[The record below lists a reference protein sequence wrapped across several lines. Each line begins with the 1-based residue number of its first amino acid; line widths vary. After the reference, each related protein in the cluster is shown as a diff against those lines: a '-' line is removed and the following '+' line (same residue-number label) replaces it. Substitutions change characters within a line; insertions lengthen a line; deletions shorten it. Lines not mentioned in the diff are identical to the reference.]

1 MPTRGS
7 GKKPDI
13 SGPSDDAL
21 EEYRKKRDPLRTN
34 EPFAPERKDS
44 TRATRQGRFVVHL
57 HDATNTHY
65 DLRLQI
71 GGTLKSFAVPKG
83 PSLDPAQKRLA
94 VLTEDHPLEY
104 LDFEDVIPEGNYGA
118 GSMIAWDLG
127 RVVYLDGT
135 AEEGLARGKID
146 FTLSGFKLRGRFAL
160 VETGSRQGKK
170 TAGKQWLLIKKPDL
184 HKSPRDLL
192 SEEPRSVL
200 SGLTVSE
207 LERRAEI
214 ATELVAR
221 AAALGAPAGDV
232 SAVEL
237 TPMLCALEGARLDE
251 AERLYEL
258 KLDGVRIVADKHER
272 AVALRYRHGRPATAA
287 YPEIARAVAA
297 LAPERLVLDGEI
309 IAYDDAGRPSFAKL
323 GPRMHAERPLEVQ
336 RAQASVPVSY
346 LAFDIL
352 QLGDRDLRG
361 LPLVERKRLLAE
373 IVQGRGLIRYVD
385 HLESDGTALFAFCRE
400 QHLEGVVAK
409 RKSSPYRP
417 GPKRSDDWVKLKCER
432 DDEFVVVGWAEGK
445 GNRGR
450 LGSLCLGSYGPSG
463 LTYRGRVGSGLD
475 EATIAL
481 LVPRLAALSADAFAG
496 PVPPPAE
503 ADDSHWVVPAL
514 VVSVRYIGWTPEH
527 HLRHPVFRGVRD
539 DIEPSACRAMPASEQ
554 IDAEAPA
561 RDDGETPA
569 DAEPPAKGAAD
580 TAPSPRVTIS
590 NRGKV
595 FWPEE
600 GYTKGDL
607 INYYASVASAMLPFL
622 RERPVVMVRYPDG
635 WKGKSFYQW
644 NVPHGTPDW
653 LRRTT
658 LRDEEKDKEKT
669 VFLVDDV
676 DSLVYLANLGT
687 IPLHVLACRE
697 GTRHEADFL
706 TIDFDIGE
714 HPFERAVVLALTL
727 REILD
732 EIGLPGYPKTSG
744 QKGLHVLVPL
754 GPGIGFETAKLL
766 CEFLGRLVTARHPK
780 LATMERRVDQ
790 RGGRALVDVGQTGTS
805 RTIVAPYSVRAYP
818 GASVSTPLHW
828 DEVHVALDPRRFTLV
843 TVPARLAET
852 GDAFAALLEERPDV
866 PKAVEK
872 LGILAASTAPKS

>member
-1 MPTRGS
+1 
-7 GKKPDI
+7 
-13 SGPSDDAL
+13 
-21 EEYRKKRDPLRTN
+21 
-34 EPFAPERKDS
+34 
-44 TRATRQGRFVVHL
+44 
-57 HDATNTHY
+57 
-65 DLRLQI
+65 
-71 GGTLKSFAVPKG
+71 
-83 PSLDPAQKRLA
+83 
-94 VLTEDHPLEY
+94 
-104 LDFEDVIPEGNYGA
+104 VIPEGNYGA

-146 FTLSGFKLRGRFAL
+146 FTLSGFKLGGRFAL
-160 VETGSRQGKK
+160 VETGSRKGKGSK
-170 TAGKQWLLIKKPDL
+170 ESGKQWLLIKKPDK
-184 HKSPRDLL
+184 HKSERDLL
-192 SEEPRSVL
+192 VEEPRSVL
-200 SGLTVSE
+200 SGLTVDE
-207 LERRAEI
+207 LARKADI
-214 ATELVAR
+214 AASLVEH
-221 AAALGAPAGDV
+221 AAAFGAPEGDV
-232 SAVEL
+232 VATEL
-237 TPMLCALEGARLDE
+237 TPMLCALEGARLDDP
-251 AERLYEL
+251 ERLYEL

-309 IAYDDAGRPSFAKL
+309 IAYDDDGRPSFAKL
-323 GPRMHAERPLEVQ
+323 GARMHAERPLEVQ
-336 RAQASVPVSY
+336 RARASVPVSY
-346 LAFDIL
+346 LVFDVL
-352 QLGDRDLRG
+352 QVGDRDVRG
-361 LPLVERKRLLAE
+361 LPLVERKRLLSE
-373 IVQGRGLIRYVD
+373 IVRGRGLIRALD
-385 HLESDGTALFAFCRE
+385 HLEGDGTALFAFCRE

-409 RKSSPYRP
+409 RMTSPYRA
-417 GPKRSDDWVKLKCER
+417 GPRRSDDWVKIKCER
-432 DDEFVVVGWAEGK
+432 DDEFVVCGWASGK
-445 GNRGR
+445 GNRER
-450 LGSLCLGSYGPSG
+450 LGALCLASYGPAG

-475 EATIAL
+475 EASIAA
-481 LVPRLAALSADAFAG
+481 LVPRLAALATEAFTG

-503 ADDSHWVVPAL
+503 ANDSHWVRPEL

-539 DIEPSACRAMPASEQ
+539 DIDPASCRAMPASEQ
-554 IDAEAPA
+554 IEGDAAVSA
-561 RDDGETPA
+561 DADGDGEPVEASAAVRTTPSA
-569 DAEPPAKGAAD
+569 
-580 TAPSPRVTIS
+580 RVTVS
-590 NRGKV
+590 NRDKV

-607 INYYASVASAMLPFL
+607 INYYAAVSPAMLPFL

-644 NVPHGTPDW
+644 NVPQGTPDW

-669 VFLVDDV
+669 VFLVDDI

-818 GASVSTPLHW
+818 GATVSTPLHW

-852 GDAFAALLEERPDV
+852 GDPFAGLLDERPDV
-866 PKAVEK
+866 PAAVEK
-872 LGILAASTAPKS
+872 LGELAAASGKS

>member
-1 MPTRGS
+1 M
-7 GKKPDI
+7 
-13 SGPSDDAL
+13 
-21 EEYRKKRDPLRTN
+21 
-34 EPFAPERKDS
+34 
-44 TRATRQGRFVVHL
+44 HL

-71 GGTLKSFAVPKG
+71 GGTLRSFAVPKG

-104 LDFEDVIPEGNYGA
+104 LDFEAVIPEGNYGA

-127 RVVYLDGT
+127 RVVYLEGT

-146 FTLSGFKLRGRFAL
+146 FTLSGFKLQGRFGL
-160 VETGSRQGKK
+160 IETGRRKGQEAKAS
-170 TAGKQWLLIKKPDL
+170 GKQWLLVKKPDL
-184 HKSPRDLL
+184 HKSERDLL
-192 SEEPRSVL
+192 VEEPRSVL
-200 SGLTVSE
+200 SGLTVDE

-214 ATELVAR
+214 AASLVAR
-221 AAALGAPAGDV
+221 AAELGAPVGDV
-232 SAVEL
+232 SAVDL

-251 AERLYEL
+251 PDRLYEL
-258 KLDGVRIVADKHER
+258 KLDGVRIVADKHDR

-287 YPEIARAVAA
+287 YPEIARAVRA
-297 LAPERLVLDGEI
+297 LAPERLVLDGEV
-309 IAYDDAGRPSFAKL
+309 IAYDDVGRPSFARL

-346 LAFDIL
+346 LVFDVL
-352 QLGDRDLRG
+352 QVGDRDLRG
-361 LPLVERKRLLAE
+361 VPLIERKRLLSE
-373 IVQGRGLIRYVD
+373 IVKGRGLVRYVD
-385 HLESDGTALFAFCRE
+385 HLEANGTALFAFCRE

-409 RKSSPYRP
+409 KKNSPYRP
-417 GPKRSDDWVKLKCER
+417 GPKRGDDWVKIKCER
-432 DDEFVVVGWAEGK
+432 DDEFVVVGWAEGR

-450 LGSLCLGSYGPSG
+450 LGSLCVASYGPGG

-475 EATIAL
+475 EATIGAL
-481 LVPRLAALSADAFAG
+481 APRLAELAIGAFAG

-503 ADDSHWVVPAL
+503 ADDSHWVRPEL
-514 VVSVRYIGWTPEH
+514 VVGVRYLGWTPEH
-527 HLRHPVFRGVRD
+527 HLRHPVFRGIRS
-539 DIEPSACRAMPASEQ
+539 DIEPSSCRAMPASEQ
-554 IDAEAPA
+554 IEAEAPP
-561 RDDGETPA
+561 RVE
-569 DAEPPAKGAAD
+569 DAEETADEVANAAS
-580 TAPSPRVTIS
+580 AEPSEVVRTTPSARVTIS
-590 NRGKV
+590 NRDKV

-607 INYYASVASAMLPFL
+607 INYYASVSPAMVRFL

-644 NVPHGTPDW
+644 NVPQGTPDW

-669 VFLVDDV
+669 LFLVDDV
-676 DSLVYLANLGT
+676 DSLAYLANLGT

-697 GTRHEADFL
+697 GSRHEADFL

-714 HPFERAVVLALTL
+714 HPFERAVVLARTL

-744 QKGLHVLVPL
+744 QKGLHVIVPL

-766 CEFLGRLVTARHPK
+766 CEFLGRLVTARHPR
-780 LATMERRVDQ
+780 LATMERRVEK

-818 GASVSTPLHW
+818 GATVSTPLHW

-852 GDAFAALLEERPDV
+852 GDPFAGLLAERPDV
-866 PKAVEK
+866 PSAVEK
-872 LGILAASTAPKS
+872 LGALAAASKNV

>member
-1 MPTRGS
+1 
-7 GKKPDI
+7 
-13 SGPSDDAL
+13 
-21 EEYRKKRDPLRTN
+21 
-34 EPFAPERKDS
+34 
-44 TRATRQGRFVVHL
+44 VVHL

-65 DLRLQI
+65 DLRLQV

-83 PSLDPAQKRLA
+83 PSLDPTQKRLA

-127 RVVYLDGT
+127 RVVYLEGT
-135 AEEGLARGKID
+135 AEEGIARGKID
-146 FTLSGFKLRGRFAL
+146 FTLSGFKLKGRFGL
-160 VETGSRQGKK
+160 IETGSRKGKGSK
-170 TAGKQWLLIKKPDL
+170 ESGKQWLLVKKADI
-184 HKSPRDLL
+184 HKSERDLL
-192 SEEPRSVL
+192 VEEPRSVL
-200 SGLTVSE
+200 SGLTVEE
-207 LERRAEI
+207 LERRSEI
-214 ATELVAR
+214 AADLERR
-221 AAALGAPAGDV
+221 AAELGAPKGDV
-232 SAVEL
+232 QAADL

-258 KLDGVRIVADKHER
+258 KLDGVRIIADKHER

-297 LAPERLVLDGEI
+297 LAPGRLVLDGEI
-309 IAYDDAGRPSFAKL
+309 IAYDDRGRPSFARL

-336 RAQASVPVSY
+336 RAQAAVPVSY
-346 LAFDIL
+346 LVFDVL
-352 QLGDRDLRG
+352 QLGERDLRS
-361 LPLVERKRLLAE
+361 LPLVERKRLLSE
-373 IVQGRGLIRYVD
+373 IVQGRGLIRALD
-385 HLESDGTALFAFCRE
+385 HLDGDGSALFSFCKD

-417 GPKRSDDWVKLKCER
+417 GPRRGDDWVKIKCER
-432 DDEFVVVGWAEGK
+432 DDEFVVVGWAAGK
-445 GNRGR
+445 GTRDR
-450 LGSLCLGSYGPSG
+450 LGSLCVGSYGGSG

-475 EATIAL
+475 EATIHA
-481 LVPRLAALSADAFAG
+481 LVPRLRALATDSFAG
-496 PVPPPAE
+496 AVPPPAE
-503 ADDSHWVVPAL
+503 AVDSHWVRPEIA
-514 VVSVRYIGWTPEH
+514 VSVRYAGWTPEH
-527 HLRHPVFRGVRD
+527 HLRHPVFRGIRD
-539 DIEPSACRAMPASEQ
+539 DIEPSACRAMPAAEQ
-554 IDAEAPA
+554 IETERLPVA
-561 RDDGETPA
+561 DDEGTPA
-569 DAEPPAKGAAD
+569 GASEAGANAVVR
-580 TAPSPRVTIS
+580 TVPSARVTIS
-590 NRGKV
+590 NRDKV

-607 INYYASVASAMLPFL
+607 INYYASVSPAMLPFL

-644 NVPHGTPDW
+644 NVPQGTPDW
-653 LRRTT
+653 LRRAT
-658 LRDEEKDKEKT
+658 LRDDEKDKEKT
-669 VFLVDDV
+669 VFLLDDV
-676 DSLVYLANLGT
+676 DALVYLANLGT

-732 EIGLPGYPKTSG
+732 AVGLVGYPKTSG

-754 GPGIGFETAKLL
+754 GPGIGFDTAKLL
-766 CEFLGRLVTARHPK
+766 CEFLGRLVTERHPK

-790 RGGRALVDVGQTGTS
+790 RGGKALVDVGQTGTS

-818 GASVSTPLHW
+818 GATVSTPLHW

-843 TVPARLAET
+843 TVPTRLAET
-852 GDAFAALLEERPDV
+852 GDPLEGLLGERPDV
-866 PKAVEK
+866 SAAVEK
-872 LGILAASTAPKS
+872 LGALAASSRKKS

>member
-1 MPTRGS
+1 VPAA
-7 GKKPDI
+7 
-13 SGPSDDAL
+13 SGPGADAL
-21 EEYRKKRDPLRTN
+21 GEYRKKRDPLTTN
-34 EPFAPERKDS
+34 EPFAPERKS
-44 TRATRQGRFVVHL
+44 SERATKHGRFVCHL

-65 DLRLQI
+65 DLRLQV

-83 PSLDPAQKRLA
+83 PSLDPTQKRLA

-104 LDFEDVIPEGNYGA
+104 LDFEAVIPEGNYGA

-135 AEEGLARGKID
+135 AEEGIARGKID
-146 FTLSGFKLRGRFAL
+146 FTLSGFKLAGRFAL
-160 VETGSRQGKK
+160 VETGSRQGKGSK
-170 TAGKQWLLIKKPDL
+170 ASGKQWLLIKKPDI
-184 HKSPRDLL
+184 HKSERDLL
-192 SEEPRSVL
+192 TEEPRSVL
-200 SGLTVSE
+200 SGLDIEE
-207 LERRAEI
+207 LARKAEI
-214 ATELVAR
+214 SAELTER
-221 AAALGAPAGDV
+221 AAALGAPVGDIE
-232 SAVEL
+232 SGDL
-237 TPMLCALEGARLDE
+237 TPMLCALEGARLDDP
-251 AERLYEL
+251 ERLYEL
-258 KLDGVRIVADKHER
+258 KLDGVRIIADKRDR

-287 YPEIARAVAA
+287 YPEIARAVAT
-297 LAPERLVLDGEI
+297 LAPDRVVLDGEI
-309 IAYDDAGRPSFAKL
+309 IAYDDQGRPSFAKL

-336 RAQASVPVSY
+336 RAQAAVPVSY
-346 LAFDIL
+346 LVFDVL
-352 QLGDRDLRG
+352 ALGDRDLRG
-361 LPLVERKRLLAE
+361 LPLSERKKLLAE
-373 IVQGRGLIRYVD
+373 VVRGRGLVRALD
-385 HLESDGTALFAFCRE
+385 HIDGDGTALFSFCRE

-409 RKSSPYRP
+409 RMSSPYRP
-417 GPKRSDDWVKLKCER
+417 GPRRTDDWVKVKCER
-432 DDEFVVVGWAEGK
+432 DDEFVVVGWAEGR

-450 LGSLCLGSYGPSG
+450 LGSLCVASYGPSG

-475 EATIAL
+475 EATIKAL
-481 LVPRLAALSADAFAG
+481 EPKLAELATKSFAG

-503 ADDSHWVVPAL
+503 ADDSHWVRPEMVA
-514 VVSVRYIGWTPEH
+514 SVRYIGWTPDH
-527 HLRHPVFRGVRD
+527 HLRHPVFRGIRN
-539 DIEPSACRAMPASEQ
+539 DIDPTTCRAMPPEEQ
-554 IDAEAPA
+554 V
-561 RDDGETPA
+561 
-569 DAEPPAKGAAD
+569 DAEPLPAAEDDGAA
-580 TAPSPRVTIS
+580 APDGDERPNEPVRTVPSARVTIS
-590 NRGKV
+590 NRDKV

-607 INYYASVASAMLPFL
+607 INYYASVSPVMLPFL

-635 WKGKSFYQW
+635 WKGKSFFQW
-644 NVPHGTPDW
+644 NVPHGTPEW
-653 LRRTT
+653 LRRAT

-676 DSLVYLANLGT
+676 DALVYLANLGT

-697 GTRHEADFL
+697 ETRHEADFL

-727 REILD
+727 REILG

-790 RGGRALVDVGQTGTS
+790 RGGKALVDVGQTGPS

-818 GASVSTPLHW
+818 GATVSTPLHW

-843 TVPARLAET
+843 TVPARVAET
-852 GDAFAALLEERPDV
+852 GDPFRGLLDERPDV
-866 PKAVEK
+866 QSAVEK
-872 LGILAASTAPKS
+872 LGALAASSAKKS

>member
-1 MPTRGS
+1 
-7 GKKPDI
+7 
-13 SGPSDDAL
+13 
-21 EEYRKKRDPLRTN
+21 
-34 EPFAPERKDS
+34 
-44 TRATRQGRFVVHL
+44 VVHL

-135 AEEGLARGKID
+135 AEEGLARGKVD

-170 TAGKQWLLIKKPDL
+170 TAGKQWLLIKKPDA
-184 HKSPRDLL
+184 HKSARDLL
-192 SEEPRSVL
+192 VEEPRSVL

-207 LERRAEI
+207 LERRGEI
-214 ATELVAR
+214 ARGLVER
-221 AAALGAPAGDV
+221 AAELGAPRGEV
-232 SAVEL
+232 SAAEL
-237 TPMLCALEGARLDE
+237 TPMLCALDGARLDE
-251 AERLYEL
+251 PERLYEL

-346 LAFDIL
+346 LVFDVL
-352 QLGDRDLRG
+352 ALGERDLRG

-373 IVQGRGLIRYVD
+373 IVQGRGLVRYVD
-385 HLESDGTALFAFCRE
+385 HLEGDGTALFAFCRE

-432 DDEFVVVGWAEGK
+432 DDEFVVVGWVEGK

-450 LGSLCLGSYGPSG
+450 LGSLCLASHGPAG

-475 EATIAL
+475 EATIAA
-481 LVPRLAALSADAFAG
+481 LVPRLAALAANGFAG

-503 ADDSHWVVPAL
+503 AADSHWVRPGL
-514 VVSVRYIGWTPEH
+514 VVSVRYLGWTPDH

-554 IDAEAPA
+554 IEVDTPAPEGEEDEEAGDAGPRA
-561 RDDGETPA
+561 RDVARTL
-569 DAEPPAKGAAD
+569 
-580 TAPSPRVTIS
+580 PSARVTIS
-590 NRGKV
+590 NRDKV
-595 FWPEE
+595 FWPDE

-607 INYYASVASAMLPFL
+607 INYYASVSPAMLPFL

-644 NVPHGTPDW
+644 NVPQGTPDW

-676 DSLVYLANLGT
+676 DALVYLANLGT

-706 TIDFDIGE
+706 TIDFDIGD

-818 GASVSTPLHW
+818 GATVSTPLHW

-843 TVPARLAET
+843 TIPARLAET
-852 GDAFAALLEERPDV
+852 GDPFTGLLDERPDV
-866 PKAVEK
+866 PAAVEK
-872 LGILAASTAPKS
+872 LGALAATASKKS